1 MKRPERWREGPR
13 TAAWFLHTLSQR
25 LPEGLRLPQDSH
37 CHHRV
42 YLSDPARLKSLH
54 RPLAAGLLWRISVCC
69 APAHTHLSLVQWRS
83 GCSGLNSA
91 MDWASALSPPQLT
104 PRVMGW
110 GGGAW
115 ERMRWQKLSL
125 WDGVGAFIQKALKGL
140 LTHFHHQTSY
150 SGRQLCATQRGPQ
163 QNLPPPPPARRGT
176 LVSLFQPPAGGGTKP
191 PPSPH
196 HPQPAAESSLCYS
209 QANSPRQQTFER
221 NLEGPFQWNFTWT
234 EHTAAIVKLAP
245 SR

>member
-163 QNLPPPPPARRGT
+163 QNLPPPPP
-176 LVSLFQPPAGGGTKP
+176 PPAEAP
-191 PPSPH
+191 WSPS
-196 HPQPAAESSLCYS
+196 SSL
-209 QANSPRQQTFER
+209 QQGGEQSRPPAPTIL
-221 NLEGPFQWNFTWT
+221 NLPLSLLFA
-234 EHTAAIVKLAP
+234 TAKQTHQDNKLL
-245 SR
+245 RET